1 MYINNYNYEN
11 YLCSPLN
18 KRENILSDNI
28 SNQNLMNIDSKNLI
42 ILERIE
48 KNLKEAKYPNV
59 WSYVN
64 IDWVIKRIWM
74 LRQYGNGEDTIQCW
88 YWSYHIRDDWSCSY
102 SGSLESPIN
111 VKIIKRSEDDQ
122 LWDCRFFSCWEGKW
136 NNWVDVQ
143 LLFPIWNAMKR

>member
-59 WSYVN
+59 
-64 IDWVIKRIWM
+64 
-74 LRQYGNGEDTIQCW
+74 
-88 YWSYHIRDDWSCSY
+88 
-102 SGSLESPIN
+102 
-111 VKIIKRSEDDQ
+111 
-122 LWDCRFFSCWEGKW
+122 
-136 NNWVDVQ
+136 
-143 LLFPIWNAMKR
+143 